1 MRLLLISVGR
11 GRYAVAADAVTRILD
26 PERQPD
32 FRREGGGG
40 DAIERGVRY
49 PVLDLH
55 AAAGET
61 PGPSCVYL
69 MVEGRGGRAVL
80 PVDSAEAIRRVC
92 ATGDQGAH
100 AEYSDGETSLP
111 PGGRAC
117 PGIPVSRDLT
127 PGEGT
132 GYGVREMGAQL
143 RAP

>member
-1 MRLLLISVGR
+1 VRSAGGDDCFFR
-11 GRYAVAADAVTRILD
+11 RAAVARAPLLPVWRRTCRVD
-26 PERQPD
+26 
-32 FRREGGGG
+32 RRE
-40 DAIERGVRY
+40 
-49 PVLDLH
+49 
-55 AAAGET
+55 AGA
-61 PGPSCVYL
+61 YF
-69 MVEGRGGRAVL
+69 
-80 PVDSAEAIRRVC
+80 DSAEAIRRVC

-100 AEYSDGETSLP
+100 AEQSDGETLLP